1 MRIEGRKG
9 PGRPGGY
16 LQQKNNVN
24 ISPTPR
30 RAIQNS
36 PTTNKQFSNKQGFQI
51 AHLPAQNMGT
61 KSTGVTERILRN
73 LLCCQMGSIG
83 NLLCDF
89 YNSYSL
95 ALIHRSYQP
104 FTKFVFPCVSSNT
117 TNLKRM
123 PYMYIHSGYTHGSVS
138 SILTSVRIC
147 RYFQRIR
154 DVLRYRA
161 PRNITPNT

>member
-24 ISPTPR
+24 ISPTPQ

-61 KSTGVTERILRN
+61 KSTGVTEKN
-73 LLCCQMGSIG
+73 
-83 NLLCDF
+83 F
-89 YNSYSL
+89 EKSL
-95 ALIHRSYQP
+95 ALSDGQHREP
-104 FTKFVFPCVSSNT
+104 T
-117 TNLKRM
+117 L
-123 PYMYIHSGYTHGSVS
+123 
-138 SILTSVRIC
+138 
-147 RYFQRIR
+147 
-154 DVLRYRA
+154 
-161 PRNITPNT
+161 